1 MRWLFDDDT
10 KVGDVS
16 PLYECGENDHLL
28 VIMLTGIHKK
38 GYMSPDDEQIRTYL
52 TNEVM
57 KDKKAALLMEKM
69 NGVKSVADV
78 AKIDGAVTD
87 TIRHIT
93 FTGNAFVSKIGASE
107 PVLSGSVSKAK
118 KGDFKAGIKGKAAV
132 YAYQVLDQNKNNVK
146 YDQKEEEQKLQQS
159 ITRSIG
165 NFNNELYK
173 NANVSDNR
181 YIFF

>member
-1 MRWLFDDDT
+1 M
-10 KVGDVS
+10 
-16 PLYECGENDHLL
+16 
-28 VIMLTGIHKK
+28 
-38 GYMSPDDEQIRTYL
+38 
-52 TNEVM
+52 
-57 KDKKAALLMEKM
+57 
-69 NGVKSVADV
+69 
-78 AKIDGAVTD
+78 
-87 TIRHIT
+87 
-93 FTGNAFVSKIGASE
+93 SKIGASE